1 MLRYIAK
8 RVLLFIPTLVIITVI
23 GFAISVNAP
32 GDPVERMMS
41 AAGSTGEL
49 GSQSQGQIDQ
59 KKYWKQK
66 LGLDLPVFYISLEKL
81 SYPDTLYRIYD
92 KNEREALCRLLD
104 QYGNWN
110 EIAAYYKRLNSLY
123 ASLVAFNPG
132 VFNLEQYDKNI
143 ITENFNTIK
152 FEALSLKSA
161 WQEPVIYSK
170 LTSIR
175 KLMNGYAFLD
185 QFKEQL
191 DSASMAYKNIKLRE
205 TGWKNYFPAMH
216 FYGNNQYH
224 RWLFGDGGIYSDGIL
239 RGDFGTSYQTKDDV
253 SKTIFGRIGWSLFFT
268 LFSVIIAYLVS
279 IPIGVKAAQKRGQ
292 RFDRISSVVLFGM
305 YSLPNFFVAIL
316 LLMLFANPD
325 VLDIFPAS
333 GVKPS
338 EGYPDDAN
346 LFEKIWLSLPHL
358 VIPLI
363 CYSYSSF
370 AFLSRIMRGSIIENI
385 GLDYIRTARAKGVT
399 ENAVVWKH
407 ALKNSLLP
415 IITIF
420 AAVFPAA
427 VGGSVILETIFTIPG
442 MGLEAYNAITYQN
455 YPMIIAVLTLT
466 SVFTL
471 IGYLISDILYAA
483 VDPRISYS

>member
-8 RVLLFIPTLVIITVI
+8 RILLFVPTLVIITVI

-32 GDPVERMMS
+32 GDPVERMMT
-41 AAGSTGEL
+41 AAGSGGEV
-49 GSQSQGQIDQ
+49 GTQSASQIEQ

-66 LGLDLPVFYISLEKL
+66 LGLDLPLFYFSLAKF

-92 KNEREALCRLLD
+92 KNEREALGRLLD
-104 QYGNWN
+104 QYGNW
-110 EIAAYYKRLNSLY
+110 EQISVYYQRMNTLYTSL
-123 ASLVAFNPG
+123 LAFDPA
-132 VFNLEQYDKNI
+132 VFDLEQYDRNI
-143 ITENFNTIK
+143 INENFNTIK
-152 FEALSLKSA
+152 FEALSLRSA

-170 LTSIR
+170 ITSIR
-175 KLMNGYAFLD
+175 NLVRGYSFLNE
-185 QFKEQL
+185 FGSQL
-191 DSASMAYKNIKLRE
+191 DSVSAAYKNIKLYE
-205 TGWKNYFPAMH
+205 AHWKNYFPAIR

-224 RWLFGDGGIYSDGIL
+224 RWLFGDGGIYSNGL
-239 RGDFGTSYQTKDDV
+239 VRGDFGTSYQTKDAV

-268 LFSVIIAYLVS
+268 VVSVIIAYIVS
-279 IPIGVKAAQKRGQ
+279 IPIGVKAAQNRGG
-292 RFDRISSVVLFGM
+292 RFDRVSSVVLFAL
-305 YSLPNFFVAIL
+305 YSLPSFFIAIL

-333 GVKPS
+333 GVKPN
-338 EGYPDDAN
+338 EGYPEDAN
-346 LFEKIWLSLPHL
+346 FFEKMWLSLPYL

-385 GLDYIRTARAKGVT
+385 GMDYIRTARAKGLT
-399 ENAVVWKH
+399 EKAVVWKH
-407 ALKNSLLP
+407 AFKNSLLP

-466 SVFTL
+466 SVLTL

-483 VDPRISYS
+483 VDPRIAYR